1 MSIEEAVVER
11 LKLLP
16 PDKQREVLDFVE
28 SLQRQGNGT
37 PHQRR
42 KSLRGLWAGLGV
54 NVTDEDI
61 SEARREMWGNFP
73 RDIEP

>member
-28 SLQRQGNGT
+28 SLQREGNGT
-37 PHQRR
+37 PRPPR

-54 NVTDEDI
+54 SVTDEDI
-61 SEARREMWGNFP
+61 AKARREMWGNFP